1 MRRLIAIVVSIL
13 ITLLALEFQAQTPP
27 AQTQKPPQ
35 AQAPQTPPAQ
45 TQKPPKAPAPQA
57 PPAQT
62 QKPPQ
67 APAPPAPPAQ
77 TQKPP
82 QAPAPPAPPAQT
94 PPPAAAAKPPA
105 PDPLQLAED
114 WMTRWN
120 NLANYSLSFEG
131 KEVGR
136 EELVNKMMELYAP
149 DVVAEVPPHDDEQ
162 IGPVL
167 LRGSTNVQKWVDKI
181 SRTQV
186 KLLYIQRRQTK
197 KQFEGTK
204 LVYSTP
210 LPWGGVG
217 ISFEI
222 IAAWSRREDRR
233 KFTGPGSVFL
243 QYDAAGKIDR
253 LRLYV
258 GEIAEVTAL

>member
-1 MRRLIAIVVSIL
+1 MHRLILIFTSIL
-13 ITLLALEFQAQTPP
+13 IALLALEFQAQTPP

-35 AQAPQTPPAQ
+35 TQAPQTPPAQ
-45 TQKPPKAPAPQA
+45 TQKPPQTQAPQT

-67 APAPPAPPAQ
+67 A
-77 TQKPP
+77 
-82 QAPAPPAPPAQT
+82 PAPPAQT

-120 NLANYSLSFEG
+120 NLSNYSLSFEG

-167 LRGSTNVQKWVDKI
+167 LRGSANVQKWVDKI

-243 QYDAAGKIDR
+243 QYNAAGKIDR